1 MEYAM
6 TLDLTVHS
14 DKEDWLNKLY
24 GKEPTPND
32 QIQLVKTDIGFIYR
46 STKHNSKGFGVTD
59 AIINVA
65 MNIGMGVPAGIIAN
79 TIYDRIMEKG
89 KNKLIIKEKKL
100 TIITKDEL
108 ITYIEKTIQEQ

>member
-6 TLDLTVHS
+6 TLDLTVHAN
-14 DKEDWLNKLY
+14 KEDWLHKLY
-24 GKEPTPND
+24 GKEPKPND
-32 QIQLVKTDIGFIYR
+32 TMQLIKTDIGIIYK
-46 STKHNSKGFGVTD
+46 STEKNSKGFGITD

-79 TIYDRIMEKG
+79 TIYDKIMEKG